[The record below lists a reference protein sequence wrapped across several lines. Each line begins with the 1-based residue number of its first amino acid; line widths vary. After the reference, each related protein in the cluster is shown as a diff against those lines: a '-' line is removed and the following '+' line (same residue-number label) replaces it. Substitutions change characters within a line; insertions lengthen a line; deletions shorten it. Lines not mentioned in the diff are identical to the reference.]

1 MLLGTL
7 GASLLRDML
16 VGKGITRAG
25 YGSKEGKGILR
36 ARYGSKWIFNT
47 VSSSN

>member
-16 VGKGITRAG
+16 AGEGITKAV
-25 YGSKEGKGILR
+25 YGSKGGKGILR
-36 ARYGSKWIFNT
+36 ARYGSKMDF
-47 VSSSN
+47 